1 MYEVVSQ
8 KGVIISV
15 QIFLKERLAL
25 TGMTGKRGDGVA
37 RGGGSVIL
45 QSRFSFCISER

>member
-37 RGGGSVIL
+37 GGRRLCHSVIK
-45 QSRFSFCISER
+45 ISVVYF